1 MPHQIAKKE
10 SSQWLYTTITLSDG
24 QRILQ
29 PTHVSFDRVVFST
42 PPRLTTSQ
50 VEIVITNGPDEF
62 RSTAEVLPHD
72 PDATEIPI
80 RSAR

>member
-1 MPHQIAKKE
+1 MPHQIAERE
-10 SSQWLYTTITLSDG
+10 SSQWLCTTITLHDG

-62 RSTAEVLPHD
+62 RSTADVLPHD

-80 RSAR
+80 RSTR

>member
-1 MPHQIAKKE
+1 MPHSVAEKE
-10 SSQWLYTTITLSDG
+10 SSQWLYTTISLHDG
-24 QRILQ
+24 GRILH
-29 PTHVSFDRVVFST
+29 PTHVSFDRVVFNT

-50 VEIVITNGPDEF
+50 VEIVITNGHNEF
-62 RSTAEVLPHD
+62 RSAAEVLPHD